1 MNVKQVMAVACIGTW
16 MAAAGAAQTVPV
28 ASGRTSVT
36 LSTEFLGALTAL
48 QVRPGVIGQGRLVG
62 TVASFPITQG
72 SVDATN
78 ARGEIFHTGGLSL
91 EAGTTTR
98 VQLLNFTI
106 ETTHNIPVL
115 TGLVV
120 VNNAVVGRL
129 PLFALRLPANLT
141 LPLAPRGGAVVDLN
155 GVGITLGRDAAE
167 ALNGVFR
174 VTAFTAG
181 FNIGTANVRALLD
194 ADAIPAN

>member
-1 MNVKQVMAVACIGTW
+1 MFKQLMSLTCLSSFLLLSASS
-16 MAAAGAAQTVPV
+16 QTVPV
-28 ASGRTSVT
+28 GSGRTSVT
-36 LSTEFLGALTAL
+36 LSTGFLGALTSL
-48 QVRPGVIGQGRLVG
+48 SVRPGVVGQGRLVG
-62 TVASFPITQG
+62 AVASFPITQG
-72 SVDATN
+72 SVDASN
-78 ARGEIFHTGGLSL
+78 ARGEIFHTGGITL

-129 PLFALRLPANLT
+129 PLFALRLPTNLT
-141 LPLAPRGGAVVDLN
+141 LPLAPRGGALVELN
-155 GVGITLGRDAAE
+155 NVGVELSRDAAD

-174 VTAFTAG
+174 VTAFTPG
-181 FNIGTANVRALLD
+181 FSIGTASVRALLD
-194 ADAIPAN
+194 VDAIPAN

>member
-1 MNVKQVMAVACIGTW
+1 MLKQLLSLTCFSAVLLVPAF
-16 MAAAGAAQTVPV
+16 AQTVPI

-36 LSTEFLGALTAL
+36 LSTEFLGALTSL
-48 QVRPGVIGQGRLVG
+48 QVRPGVLGQGRLIG
-62 TVASFPITQG
+62 AVASFPITQG

-78 ARGEIFHTGGLSL
+78 VRGEIFHTGGISL

-106 ETTHNIPVL
+106 ETTHNAPVL

-120 VNNAVVGRL
+120 VNNSVVGRL
-129 PLFALRLPANLT
+129 PLFALRLPTNVT
-141 LPLAPRGGAVVDLN
+141 LPLSPRGGALVELN
-155 GVGITLGRDAAE
+155 NVGVQLSRDAAE

-181 FNIGTANVRALLD
+181 FNIGTASVRALLD
-194 ADAIPAN
+194 VDAIPAS

>member
-1 MNVKQVMAVACIGTW
+1 MRKQLLSAVGLGVALTL
-16 MAAAGAAQTVPV
+16 AAGAQTVPV

-36 LSTEFLGALTAL
+36 LSTEFLGALTSL

-91 EAGTTTR
+91 EAGTATR

-129 PLFALRLPANLT
+129 PLFSLRLPANLA

-155 GVGITLGRDAAE
+155 GVGVQLGRDAAE

-181 FNIGTANVRALLD
+181 FNIGTANVRAILD

>member
-1 MNVKQVMAVACIGTW
+1 MSKHILSLLCLSALCLLPAS
-16 MAAAGAAQTVPV
+16 AQTVPV
-28 ASGRTSVT
+28 GSGRTSVT
-36 LSTEFLGALTAL
+36 LSSGFLTALTTL
-48 QVRPGVIGQGRLVG
+48 QVRPGVLGQGRLVG
-62 TVASFPITQG
+62 AVASFPITQG

-91 EAGTTTR
+91 EAGTTR

-106 ETTHNIPVL
+106 ETTHNVPVL

-129 PLFALRLPANLT
+129 PLFALRLPTNLT
-141 LPLAPRGGAVVDLN
+141 LPLAPRGGALVELN
-155 GVGITLGRDAAE
+155 NVGVELSRDAAE

-174 VTAFTAG
+174 VTAFTGG
-181 FNIGTANVRALLD
+181 FSIGTASVRALLD
-194 ADAIPAN
+194 VDAIPAN